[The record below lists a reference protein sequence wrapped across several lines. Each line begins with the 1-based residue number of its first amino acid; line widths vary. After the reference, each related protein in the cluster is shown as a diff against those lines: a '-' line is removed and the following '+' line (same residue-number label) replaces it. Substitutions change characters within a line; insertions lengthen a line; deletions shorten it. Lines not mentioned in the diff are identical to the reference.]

1 MKLCD
6 QGGEPRGRKKDEG
19 RGGGGEDG
27 IYSELSS
34 QLPMLLEERK
44 AYDGGRDV
52 RGAND
57 LKVR

>member
-1 MKLCD
+1 VIK
-6 QGGEPRGRKKDEG
+6 EASHVAARRTRAEEEE
-19 RGGGGEDG
+19 EDG